1 MRWGRSPPARIRSP
15 ARGSPH
21 SSSSRARSRMNPFP
35 RAIAGLLV
43 QAALL
48 VLAGYLAFS
57 ESALPGATPVARAG
71 LAAAI
76 VVLGLMVAEVSRLRQ
91 HIGALVSALRAAA
104 GAAPGVVR
112 DDRAAVDVLVRALSS
127 DDPDVRVKAHR
138 NLVRITG
145 QQMTMDPARWEAWWK
160 DARESFVGK
169 DVGKPS

>member
-1 MRWGRSPPARIRSP
+1 
-15 ARGSPH
+15 
-21 SSSSRARSRMNPFP
+21 MNLFP

-48 VLAGYLAFS
+48 ALAGYLAFVDS
-57 ESALPGATPVARAG
+57 SMPGATPIARAG
-71 LAAAI
+71 IAVAV
-76 VVLGLMVAEVSRLRQ
+76 VVLALLVAEVSRLRQ
-91 HIGALVSALRAAA
+91 HMGALVGALRAASGGTV
-104 GAAPGVVR
+104 GAVR

-160 DARESFVGK
+160 DAREGFVAR
-169 DVGKPS
+169 DVGKPT